1 MLNHFRTSEFL
12 DRFKVEALGDARFS
26 AVCHPAWPGRAFGGQ
41 LAAQSLMA
49 AAATVQDSAKEPAS
63 LHTYFTA
70 PVQSGVPIVYAVE
83 SLKEGK
89 TLATR
94 LVRIYQND
102 VLRATANILFSSAA
116 DGPSHE
122 YQSPVV
128 TAPQS
133 LPSEERL
140 IHPTVAPI
148 DADFEAMGYPMDSM
162 IDLRIERNKDQAE
175 GVEAYAQKVWMR
187 VTTELPVDALISASV
202 LAYLSD
208 ITLGTTLLEAHGGRA
223 KTTDLQL
230 GAIELVLWFF
240 KPASPSKW
248 TLFSQDALFAGRGRG
263 AANGEFRN
271 QEGDLCAVA
280 FQNAL
285 MRYKSL

>member
-1 MLNHFRTSEFL
+1 MLNHLRTSEFL
-12 DRFKVEALGDARFS
+12 NRFKVEALGDSRFT
-26 AVCHPAWPGRAFGGQ
+26 AECHPAWPGRAFGGQ

-63 LHTYFTA
+63 LHICFTA

-94 LVRIYQND
+94 LVRILQND

-122 YQSPVV
+122 SQRPEV
-128 TAPQS
+128 TAPEY

-140 IHPTVAPI
+140 IHPTIAPI

-162 IDLRIERNKDQAE
+162 IELKIERKKHQNE
-175 GVEAYAQKVWMR
+175 GLEDYAQKAWMR
-187 VTTELPVDALISASV
+187 VSTELPIDALISASV

-208 ITLGTTLLEAHGGRA
+208 ITLGTTLLEAHGGRS

-230 GAIELVLWFF
+230 GAIELALWFF
-240 KPASPSKW
+240 KPTTPSDW
-248 TLFSQDALFAGRGRG
+248 ILFSQNAPFAGRGRG
-263 AANGEFRN
+263 AAYGAFRN
-271 QEGDLCAVA
+271 QQGELCAVA

-285 MRYKSL
+285 MRYKLL